1 MRIGLNTGQVRAG
14 YVGGK
19 GHGAYTVMGDA
30 VNLANRLESACEK
43 GRVLISAATARLV
56 SDSYVLSDPEELT
69 VKGKK
74 ESVLACLC
82 LRERALTL
90 QDGQEFFEGIPVLL
104 VGRTR
109 EVEVLDSTFRDVIA
123 ASETRTVVVKGPR
136 ELAKITPP

>member
-1 MRIGLNTGQVRAG
+1 M
-14 YVGGK
+14 
-19 GHGAYTVMGDA
+19 
-30 VNLANRLESACEK
+30 
-43 GRVLISAATARLV
+43 LISAATALV
-56 SDSYVLSDPEELT
+56 SDSYVLSEAEELT

-74 ESVLACLC
+74 EPVLASYV

-90 QDGQEFFEGIPVLL
+90 QDGQEFFEGIPVPL

-136 ELAKITPP
+136 GIGKSHLLETYLRELTHPPHISRMAGSRPPRAA

>member
-1 MRIGLNTGQVRAG
+1 MQVVLGELAEEIELASGTKLQMRIGLNTGQVRAG

-56 SDSYVLSDPEELT
+56 SDSYVLSDPEELM

-74 ESVLACLC
+74 DPYWLPMCCVSV
-82 LRERALTL
+82 R
-90 QDGQEFFEGIPVLL
+90 
-104 VGRTR
+104 
-109 EVEVLDSTFRDVIA
+109 
-123 ASETRTVVVKGPR
+123 
-136 ELAKITPP
+136 

>member
-1 MRIGLNTGQVRAG
+1 MHRAPSCRCGLVSTTGQVRAG

-74 ESVLACLC
+74 GIRTGCLC
-82 LRERALTL
+82 
-90 QDGQEFFEGIPVLL
+90 
-104 VGRTR
+104 
-109 EVEVLDSTFRDVIA
+109 A
-123 ASETRTVVVKGPR
+123 A
-136 ELAKITPP
+136 